1 MIEFLK
7 KSTFAV
13 NDVVNKSWEI
23 LYKNYQNIAG
33 ICLLMFFVLATST
46 FLSSFSS
53 KNLSVI
59 NFVILLLFI
68 VVYLGLQL
76 TLFKY
81 ILHLIA
87 KADKDEETFT
97 HKIVG
102 FLKKNYV
109 KMIVVIAI
117 PMMFLFL
124 MSIISEIFN
133 INALW
138 FQIATLL
145 IGFAFVIFIMWNQ
158 IVPFALNVG
167 RFWPANRQLSNLLL
181 GTLYLLILTLLTIL
195 VIAVLFFPI
204 AYTKIIEMEKLTSLA
219 FTVGFFLA
227 LYVIIRISFF
237 PFFIIDQDFDPFKSI
252 RLSLAVT
259 KGNFTMLLLLLGL
272 IIVVQSIG
280 AYLQKEEYYFM
291 QLAVSIIF
299 SFIVIPLSSV
309 ATAVAYHQMMNEYHG
324 DADPDILDNII

>member
-46 FLSSFSS
+46 FLSSFSTKS
-53 KNLSVI
+53 FNII
-59 NFVILLLFI
+59 NIVILLLFM

-81 ILHLIA
+81 ILYLIA
-87 KADKDEETFT
+87 KIDTDEETFT
-97 HKIVG
+97 HKIIG
-102 FLKKNYV
+102 FLKNNYL
-109 KMIVVIAI
+109 KLIVVIAI

-124 MSIISEIFN
+124 MSIISEIFG

-158 IVPFALNVG
+158 IKPFALNVG
-167 RFWPANRQLSNLLL
+167 RFWPTNRQLGNLLL
-181 GTLYLLILTLLTIL
+181 GTLYLLILMMFTIL
-195 VIAVLFFPI
+195 IIAVLFFPI
-204 AYTKIIEMEKLTSLA
+204 AYTKIIELEQLTSLA

-227 LYVIIRISFF
+227 LYVVIRISFF

-252 RLSLAVT
+252 RLSMAVT
-259 KGNFTMLLLLLGL
+259 RGNFTMLLLLLGL
-272 IIVVQSIG
+272 IIIVQTIG
-280 AYLQKEEYYFM
+280 AFLQAKEYYFL

-299 SFIVIPLSSV
+299 SFIIIPLSSV
-309 ATAVAYHQMMNEYHG
+309 ATAVAYRQMMNEYHG
-324 DADPDILDNII
+324 DSDPDIMDSII

>member
-23 LYKNYQNIAG
+23 LYKNYHNIAG

-46 FLSSFSS
+46 FLSSFST
-53 KNLSVI
+53 KNLSLI
-59 NFVILLLFI
+59 NFVILLFFMVI
-68 VVYLGLQL
+68 YLGLQL

-81 ILHLIA
+81 ILFLIA
-87 KADKDEETFT
+87 KADTDEETFT

-102 FLKKNYV
+102 FFKKNYA

-117 PMMFLFL
+117 PMLFLFL
-124 MSIISEIFN
+124 MSVISEILG

-158 IVPFALNVG
+158 IKPFGLNVG
-167 RFWPANRQLSNLLL
+167 RFWPTNRQLGNLLL
-181 GTLYLLILTLLTIL
+181 GTLYLLLLMILTIV

-204 AYTKIIEMEKLTSLA
+204 AYTRLVELEQLTSLA

-227 LYVIIRISFF
+227 LYMVIRISFF

-259 KGNFTMLLLLLGL
+259 RGNFTMLLLLLGL
-272 IIVVQSIG
+272 IIIVQSVG
-280 AYLQKEEYYFM
+280 AYLQAKEYYFL
-291 QLAVSIIF
+291 QLAVSVIF
-299 SFIVIPLSSV
+299 SFIIIPLSSV
-309 ATAVAYHQMMNEYHG
+309 ATAVAYRQMMNEYHG
-324 DADPDILDNII
+324 DSDPDFIHNII